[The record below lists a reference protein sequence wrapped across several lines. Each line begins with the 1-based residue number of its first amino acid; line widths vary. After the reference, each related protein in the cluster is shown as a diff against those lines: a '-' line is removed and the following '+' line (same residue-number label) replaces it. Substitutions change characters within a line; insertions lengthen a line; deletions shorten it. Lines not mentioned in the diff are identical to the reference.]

1 MKIIIATIKSWN
13 IEYARKLQ
21 QNLSAE
27 HMIEIIDK
35 KEDLKSDFIKTFDPD
50 YIFFPHWSYI
60 INEEIFSKYA
70 CVVFHM
76 TDLPYGRGGSPL
88 QNLIVRGHKTTK
100 ISAIQVTK
108 ELDAGPIYK
117 KEELSL
123 EGSAEEIFRR
133 ASGIIFNEMIPGIL
147 RDRPEP
153 IPQNGEITTFARRK
167 PEQSQLL
174 PDMDM
179 KTIYDYIRMLDAE
192 GYPNAYL
199 MLGDK
204 KFSFKKAVCADGKV
218 TAQVEITES

>member
-27 HMIEIIDK
+27 HTVQIIDK
-35 KEDLKSDFIKTFDPD
+35 KEDLQLDFIKTFDPD

-60 INEEIFSKYA
+60 IKEEIFSHFT

-88 QNLIVRGHKTTK
+88 QNLIVRGHGTTK

-123 EGSAEEIFRR
+123 AGSAEEIFRR

-147 RDRPEP
+147 ADRPEP
-153 IPQNGEITTFARRK
+153 IPQTGEITTFTRRR

-174 PDMDM
+174 PDMDI

-204 KFSFKKAVCADGKV
+204 KLSFTKAECEDGKV
-218 TAQVEITES
+218 IAQVEIV